1 MKSPYETI
9 SRDCQTL
16 HSFTTEDIKKFIAIS
31 KIKPK
36 ERVLD
41 AMAGNGSIAK
51 ELLNI
56 KDIEIFVLDNSKIQ
70 IDLAKKNLKK
80 ARFFKASIMKMP
92 FLDSFFDKV
101 FIRNGVYE
109 VPKNSQLILYS
120 EIYRVLKPTGKF
132 INWTVLLN
140 KENQE
145 IFNKIAN
152 KKDELAGFDKLKKD
166 RYFMTKQELL
176 EDLKEIGF
184 RSILSID
191 LDIDY
196 TLSTKKW
203 FEVDFNKDKSK
214 LKKLNEYIESIDKKE
229 LGEIK
234 IVSKKDDII
243 IKIPALIT
251 IAEK

>member
-1 MKSPYETI
+1 
-9 SRDCQTL
+9 
-16 HSFTTEDIKKFIAIS
+16 
-31 KIKPK
+31 
-36 ERVLD
+36 
-41 AMAGNGSIAK
+41 
-51 ELLNI
+51 
-56 KDIEIFVLDNSKIQ
+56 
-70 IDLAKKNLKK
+70 
-80 ARFFKASIMKMP
+80 
-92 FLDSFFDKV
+92 
-101 FIRNGVYE
+101 
-109 VPKNSQLILYS
+109 
-120 EIYRVLKPTGKF
+120 
-132 INWTVLLN
+132 
-140 KENQE
+140 
-145 IFNKIAN
+145 
-152 KKDELAGFDKLKKD
+152 
-166 RYFMTKQELL
+166 MTKQELL